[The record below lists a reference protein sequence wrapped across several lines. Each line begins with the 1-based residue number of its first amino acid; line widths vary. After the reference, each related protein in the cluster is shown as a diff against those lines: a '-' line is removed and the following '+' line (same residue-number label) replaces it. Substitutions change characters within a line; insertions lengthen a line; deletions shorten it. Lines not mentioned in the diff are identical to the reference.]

1 MAKQAGYSRRLKT
14 MLESSVRS
22 KELAH
27 RARMQPEPGR
37 YFSKTGCAR
46 HGLATAASRFG
57 AWSALPGVQSS
68 AYRTKGFF
76 FEHGNS
82 NPSAGHAKS
91 GKPISPA
98 RSRMEDGASVVVRAR
113 ESRVHREGRQ

>member
-1 MAKQAGYSRRLKT
+1 

-46 HGLATAASRFG
+46 HGLATATPRFG

-82 NPSAGHAKS
+82 NPKVDEELLTAHVEQHLTTDDA
-91 GKPISPA
+91 
-98 RSRMEDGASVVVRAR
+98 
-113 ESRVHREGRQ
+113 